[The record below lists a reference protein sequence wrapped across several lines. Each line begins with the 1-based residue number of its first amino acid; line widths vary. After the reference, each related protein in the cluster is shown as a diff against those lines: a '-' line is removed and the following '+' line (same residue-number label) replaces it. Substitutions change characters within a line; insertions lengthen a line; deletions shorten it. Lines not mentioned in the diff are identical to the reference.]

1 VRFLLVWLLAKIIKL
16 LQLFYLFVFQYMGW

>member
-1 VRFLLVWLLAKIIKL
+1 LVWLLAKIIKL